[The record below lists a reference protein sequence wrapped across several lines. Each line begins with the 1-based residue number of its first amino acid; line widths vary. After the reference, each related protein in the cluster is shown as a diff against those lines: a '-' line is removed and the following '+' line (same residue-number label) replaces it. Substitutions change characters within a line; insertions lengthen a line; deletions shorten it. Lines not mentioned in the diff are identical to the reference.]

1 MILRLALLAPSIQCD
16 ILQGTQPAEFN
27 LEAFKRIDVPLAW
40 SKQRAAL
47 GWDR

>member
-40 SKQRAAL
+40 MGPL
-47 GWDR
+47 TNPLFC